1 MFHRFTIY
9 IIVLF
14 FVVGTSIAQNT
25 ELYDRYISEL
35 NDARTTKN
43 FSRLANAYYNLALY
57 EEEKNRNYERS
68 FEYLSRSLEYYKVT
82 SDTTGI
88 YETKFHIARQL
99 LKNNMYNDALDEF
112 TELKKYFLESGDR
125 KKLTEIELQLFKL
138 YFEKLN
144 VDNAKKS
151 LDYIEQQ
158 LDVIE
163 GTPLKSRFIMSQI
176 RYNDL
181 MQEYEIA
188 LQLANLCHEES
199 QNAGS
204 IEDVANCL
212 ALRGDIQLK
221 LLNHTASIT
230 DYLQSLEFLELVPYN
245 NERLKVYRNLASCYT
260 AVDSIQLALLFTRK
274 YAALQDSILNE
285 NRLIAVNNITYKYES
300 REKNAEI
307 KLLEREKAMAEE
319 SNAQQRRALIVLGL
333 VLALLTIGIYYI
345 VRFYSEK
352 INTAKIIE
360 EQTEKINLQKITELK
375 DRIRINSMQSMI
387 EGQELERER
396 IAKDLHDSLGGLLST
411 IKLQIDNIKSKSN
424 GKLDEKEV
432 ETTTHLLDAAV
443 GEVRTISQNLQPGAL
458 SRLGLI
464 PAIQDLVN
472 RYDGKYGP
480 EIDLQHFDIP
490 IKMNQNLA
498 LGIYRVVQEI
508 LTNAIKHARASEIL
522 VQLNRKGEEIIIHIE
537 DDGVGFDQKK
547 RYQGMG
553 LENIRS
559 RVNYLKGN
567 MEIDSRVKEGTS
579 FIIHIP
585 LRTTSKI

>member
-1 MFHRFTIY
+1 
-9 IIVLF
+9 
-14 FVVGTSIAQNT
+14 
-25 ELYDRYISEL
+25 
-35 NDARTTKN
+35 
-43 FSRLANAYYNLALY
+43 
-57 EEEKNRNYERS
+57 
-68 FEYLSRSLEYYKVT
+68 
-82 SDTTGI
+82 
-88 YETKFHIARQL
+88 
-99 LKNNMYNDALDEF
+99 
-112 TELKKYFLESGDR
+112 
-125 KKLTEIELQLFKL
+125 
-138 YFEKLN
+138 
-144 VDNAKKS
+144 
-151 LDYIEQQ
+151 
-158 LDVIE
+158 
-163 GTPLKSRFIMSQI
+163 
-176 RYNDL
+176 
-181 MQEYEIA
+181 
-188 LQLANLCHEES
+188 
-199 QNAGS
+199 
-204 IEDVANCL
+204 
-212 ALRGDIQLK
+212 
-221 LLNHTASIT
+221 
-230 DYLQSLEFLELVPYN
+230 
-245 NERLKVYRNLASCYT
+245 
-260 AVDSIQLALLFTRK
+260 
-274 YAALQDSILNE
+274 
-285 NRLIAVNNITYKYES
+285 
-300 REKNAEI
+300 
-307 KLLEREKAMAEE
+307 
-319 SNAQQRRALIVLGL
+319 
-333 VLALLTIGIYYI
+333 YYI